1 MSAEDATAAVVAAV
15 GRLSLEERSETAAA
29 CRGTAKSGL
38 RCRVAVGLN
47 AAGYCSAHAMQA
59 SPEKRA
65 DPLGFGDPASGGQ
78 EGSGISEEVDTSATL
93 VAAATPA
100 DLAAMSDPMSTQ
112 GKMLQHFTQQMQ
124 QYLQQ
129 QLLAQEKKQ
138 EQFIQQVAQQAAQ
151 QAVQQAMQL
160 MATQLPQMMMQ
171 HLPQLVPHV
180 MPRVEEAVNRR
191 VGTVQAEVKALQEQV
206 NSTAAHLTEVQKQ
219 VADMPHALRDL
230 GHKVGQQADAAT
242 TLNARLMEMER
253 QIASLRKELE
263 GRGAGT
269 ATRPVSYAEAAGGAA
284 WGQRQTS
291 GGLGEGGQRGVSAE
305 DKLWFSAE
313 GLASL
318 VPDIQ
323 GKSGLQL
330 ARIIQERIL
339 AKMTDIKGEPL
350 TDIRITSVRQFQ
362 VGPEGRRTL
371 RVIFKVES
379 EMAAAAIRSAK
390 GAYHKAQNSGPQSRV
405 WVNEYLT
412 REELERKRATEATF
426 KDRISQ
432 ARAQGAT
439 EHRAMMQWRR
449 DRLFFRVGPNFV
461 EASLGEAPGPQDQRG
476 SKTPPRGVM
485 NMES

>member
-1 MSAEDATAAVVAAV
+1 MGSPRRSDRRRGGSVGTNHALRGLAGRSCDEAAVSAEDATAAVVAAV

-269 ATRPVSYAEAAGGAA
+269 ATRPVSYAKAAGGLHGASVRPA
-284 WGQRQTS
+284 VGWVRGA
-291 GGLGEGGQRGVSAE
+291 RGVSP
-305 DKLWFSAE
+305 LRTS
-313 GLASL
+313 
-318 VPDIQ
+318 
-323 GKSGLQL
+323 SG
-330 ARIIQERIL
+330 
-339 AKMTDIKGEPL
+339 
-350 TDIRITSVRQFQ
+350 S
-362 VGPEGRRTL
+362 RR
-371 RVIFKVES
+371 R
-379 EMAAAAIRSAK
+379 AWQAW
-390 GAYHKAQNSGPQSRV
+390 SR
-405 WVNEYLT
+405 
-412 REELERKRATEATF
+412 TF
-426 KDRISQ
+426 KAKVACS
-432 ARAQGAT
+432 
-439 EHRAMMQWRR
+439 W
-449 DRLFFRVGPNFV
+449 
-461 EASLGEAPGPQDQRG
+461 PGSSRRG
-476 SKTPPRGVM
+476 SLPK
-485 NMES
+485 